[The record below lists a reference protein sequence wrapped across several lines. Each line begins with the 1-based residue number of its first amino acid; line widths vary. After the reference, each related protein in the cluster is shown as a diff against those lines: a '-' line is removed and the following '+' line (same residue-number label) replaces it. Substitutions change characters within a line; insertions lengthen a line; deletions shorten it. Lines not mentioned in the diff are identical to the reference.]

1 MTELAA
7 TFHHALRR
15 LARRP
20 GFTVAAVATLALGIG
35 VNVAVFS
42 AFQAVLLAP
51 LPYPEP
57 GRMVEVSVQSDDIS
71 ALSAPDFVD
80 LHDGT
85 DAFDALFAAAHS
97 AMTLSDGDRPAELVQ
112 GYAVSADFF
121 RVMETPPALGR
132 PFSEQEMDDPE
143 ARAVILGHDLWQR
156 RYGADPSVVGRRI
169 EVEGRPTL
177 VAGVMPAGF
186 SFPEGS
192 EIWAP
197 FSLHGDDVGERG
209 SHYLDA
215 YGRLAPGVSVAQ
227 ADAQAK
233 ALSEHLASAWPDTN
247 ADTTLRVADLRE
259 SLVGDYRPVFLM
271 LLGATALVLLIA
283 CANLANL
290 LLARMIERRRELAV
304 RSALG
309 AASAGL
315 LRLVLAESLL
325 LSALGGAAALV
336 VGWAGLEVLT
346 SFEVLG
352 IPRLANASLDPA
364 AILFCLGVTV
374 LTALVAG
381 AVPALRLGASRT
393 LHTDLLGGGSA
404 TGDRASHRLRA
415 VLVGTEI
422 TLAVVLL
429 FGAGLLGRSLL
440 AMEQVDPGFDP
451 DGALTF
457 SMSLNDAEYPESA
470 QKVAFTDRLIE
481 RLSALPG
488 VERAGL
494 ILGLPMGGP
503 NMVIQVEQLD
513 GAPAFDRPEEARSI
527 WVRPIT
533 PGVLGA
539 LGVPVVAGRG
549 LTERD
554 RPGAPPVV
562 LVNETAARTFWPDA
576 ASPLGHTIQIGATID
591 GSPVR
596 GEVVGVVGD
605 VHGSSLTAA
614 PVAELYLPYGA
625 LPFQTFTVVLRTP
638 GDPTVLTGAARA
650 VVSELDPRLAI
661 YRVRT
666 MRRLLSGSL
675 AQSRLYALLLSIF
688 AATALVLAGVGIYGV
703 VSYAASQ
710 RTREMGIRMAL
721 GASRR
726 RVVTLMLR
734 LGLGMTAAGAVAG
747 LLAAI
752 TVSGLLRSWLY
763 GLEPTDP
770 VTLVAAVLVL
780 SAVAVL
786 ACVAPARAAARTD
799 PAVTLR
805 QE

>member
-1 MTELAA
+1 MTELTT
-7 TFHHALRR
+7 TFRHAVRR
-15 LARRP
+15 LAHRP
-20 GFTVAAVATLALGIG
+20 GFTAAAVATLALGIG

-51 LPYPEP
+51 LPYPNP
-57 GRMVEVSVQSDDIS
+57 DRMVEVDVASDDLS
-71 ALSAPDFVD
+71 SLSAPDFVD

-85 DAFDALFAAAHS
+85 DAFEGLFAAARS
-97 AMTLSDGDRPAELVQ
+97 ALTLSDGDRPAELVQ
-112 GYAVSADFF
+112 GSAVTGDFF
-121 RVMETPPALGR
+121 RVMETSPALGR
-132 PFSEQEMDDPE
+132 PFTREEVDDPE
-143 ARAVILGHDLWQR
+143 NRAVLLGHDLWQR
-156 RYGADPSVVGRRI
+156 RYGADPSVVGSRI
-169 EVEGRPTL
+169 EIDGRPTL

-186 SFPEGS
+186 AFPHES

-197 FSLHGDDVGERG
+197 LAIHSDDAGERG

-215 YGRLAPGVSVAQ
+215 YGRLAPGVSLAQ
-227 ADAQAK
+227 ADAQARS
-233 ALSEHLASAWPDTN
+233 LSEHLASAWPDTN
-247 ADTTLRVADLRE
+247 SDTTFRVGDLRE
-259 SLVGDYRPVFLM
+259 ALVGTYRPVFLM
-271 LLGATALVLLIA
+271 LLGATGLVLLIA

-309 AASAGL
+309 AASSGL

-325 LSALGGAAALV
+325 LAALGGAAALV
-336 VGWAGLEVLT
+336 VGWAGLEALT
-346 SFEVLG
+346 SFDVLD
-352 IPRLANASLDPA
+352 IPRLSNASLDPA
-364 AILFCLGVTV
+364 AVLLCLAVTAV
-374 LTALVAG
+374 TALVAG

-393 LHTDLLGGGSA
+393 LHTDLLSGGSA

-440 AMEQVDPGFDP
+440 AMERVDPGFNP

-494 ILGLPMGGP
+494 ILGLPMAGP

-513 GAPAFDRPEEARSI
+513 GAPAYSRPEQARSI
-527 WVRPIT
+527 WTRPIT
-533 PGVLGA
+533 PDVLSA
-539 LGVPVVAGRG
+539 LGIPVVAGRG

-554 RPGAPPVV
+554 RPGAPPAV
-562 LVNETAARTFWPDA
+562 LVNETAARMFWPDDDN
-576 ASPLGHTIQIGATID
+576 PLGHTIQIGATID
-591 GSPVR
+591 GSPVG

-605 VHGSSLTAA
+605 VHGSSVAEA
-614 PVAELYLPYGA
+614 PVPELYLPYGA

-638 GDPTVLTGAARA
+638 GDPAALTAAARS
-650 VVSELDPRLAI
+650 VVDDLDPRLAI

-675 AQSRLYALLLSIF
+675 AQSRLYALLLSVF
-688 AATALVLAGVGIYGV
+688 AATALVLAAVGIYGV

-726 RVVTLMLR
+726 RVVALMLR

-752 TVSGLLRSWLY
+752 TVSGLLRTWLY

-770 VTLVAAVLVL
+770 LTLGAAVLVL